1 MKNVIIGLL
10 IVCSSTQLL
19 AQSVG
24 IGTTTPNTSAALDVN
39 STTKG
44 FLIPRMTATQRIAI
58 ATPATGL
65 LVYQTNSGITPP
77 TSPGLYIYDGT
88 GWKMIAKMEDIIAP
102 EQYWLHHATGNYVYT
117 TDSVGIGTSTPD
129 EKLQIV
135 SGKVEISDNRSGQS
149 PHLIFDS
156 PNTTAKEG
164 GLQWRRLADTMAS
177 FNYVNNVNLANYVRL
192 SVGAPAK
199 TNDLTVNT
207 NGEVGIGTANPLG
220 KVHIAPYSGDNL
232 VIHDGDGIIQFYES
246 SNIIG
251 DPPIKRGFIQI
262 NSEDLRMGTNSG
274 NNIGKFVV
282 RTNGA
287 DRMFVDAQGDVG
299 IGQEFPITKLQVANG
314 QDAGLDGNSNGFI
327 MVGETSGTNLLIDNN
342 EIVARS
348 GVGTAATLNL
358 QNDGGN
364 LAIGGNTTIDATATI
379 NGTTTVNGSSVNNG
393 ATTHNGTTVMNF
405 SGEALKIN
413 GNNPFMQFYQNNV
426 AHGFIQQSG
435 NNLFMGV
442 NGGNLRLDAPQVA
455 IGGLLASA
463 SGYKLSVTGKV
474 ICEEVKVK
482 LSGNWPDYVFSPEY
496 KRPTLNELES
506 FIKTNRHLPNIPT
519 ATEVEQNGMEV
530 GDMQKKMMEKIEEL
544 TLYILQLEGKVSEL
558 EKKVNNK

>member
-1 MKNVIIGLL
+1 MKHVIAALL
-10 IVCSSTQLL
+10 IIFVSTSLR

-44 FLIPRMTATQRIAI
+44 FLIPRMTGAQRLAI
-58 ATPATGL
+58 TTPATGL
-65 LVYQTNSGITPP
+65 LVYQTNSTVTPVS
-77 TSPGLYIYDGT
+77 SPGLYIHDGA
-88 GWKMIAKMEDIIAP
+88 GWKLIAKMEDITAP
-102 EQYWLHHATGNYVYT
+102 EQYWLHHTTGNYVYT
-117 TDSVGIGTSTPD
+117 ADSVGIGTSTPD

-135 SGKVEISDNRSGQS
+135 SGKVEISDNRTGQS

-164 GLQWRRLADTMAS
+164 GLQWRRVADTMAS
-177 FNYVNNVNLANYVRL
+177 FNYVNNTSTANYVRL
-192 SVGAPAK
+192 SVGAPARSD
-199 TNDLTVNT
+199 DLTVNT
-207 NGEVGIGTANPLG
+207 AGEVGIGSHSPLG
-220 KVHIAPYSGDNL
+220 KFHIGPYNGDNM
-232 VIHDGDGIIQFYES
+232 VIHDADGIIQFYES

-262 NSEDLRMGTNSG
+262 TDGDLRAGTNSG
-274 NNIGKFVV
+274 NNTGKFIV

-287 DRMFVDAQGDVG
+287 DRMFVDAGGDVG
-299 IGQEFPITKLQVANG
+299 IGTPFPITKLHIIDG
-314 QDAGLDGNSNGFI
+314 QDAGMDGSSNGFI

-348 GVGTAATLNL
+348 GVSTPATLNL

-364 LAIGGNTTIDATATI
+364 LAIGGNTTINATTTFNGTATHQA
-379 NGTTTVNGSSVNNG
+379 TTTVNAQFTVNG
-393 ATTHNGTTVMNF
+393 HATMTNN
-405 SGEALKIN
+405 GEALAIT
-413 GNNPFMQFYQNNV
+413 GTNPFMQFYQGNT

-442 NGGNLRLDAPQVA
+442 NGGNLRLDAAQVA
-455 IGGLLASA
+455 IGSIVAGSSA
-463 SGYKLSVTGKV
+463 YKLAVTGKV

-496 KRPTLNELES
+496 KRPTLNELET
-506 FIKTNRHLPNIPT
+506 FIKANRHLPNIP
-519 ATEVEQNGMEV
+519 AAAEVEQNGMEV

-544 TLYILQLEGKVSEL
+544 TLYIIDLKKEIDEL
-558 EKKVNNK
+558 KKNNNK